1 MITKKERVAFFMA
14 LGVLSGLFGFVYEV
28 IFYFLNSGC
37 KNWYMRG
44 ITFGPWIDIYVIG
57 GLFIYFICRKIKHK
71 PFLVFITSGVVCG
84 SLEYLSGLFI
94 YLLMDGRRAWN
105 YNTEILNFGSLNG
118 FICLRSVLFFAL
130 SGVFMI
136 YVMIPFIKMLLTCKY
151 KKCFTNLFILLGII
165 FIIDELYNVMAQL
178 HLFGLHKAS
187 YYYDKLGI
195 KYWSSK

>member
-14 LGVLSGLFGFVYEV
+14 IGVLSGLFGFVYEV
-28 IFYFLNSGC
+28 IFYFFNSGC
-37 KNWYMRG
+37 KGWYMRG

-57 GLFIYFICRKIKHK
+57 GFIIYFLCRKIKHK
-71 PFLVFITSGVVCG
+71 PLLVFAASGVICG
-84 SLEYLSGLFI
+84 SLEYLSGLLI
-94 YLLMDGRRAWN
+94 YTLMDGRRAWN

-136 YVMIPFIKMLLTCKY
+136 YVMIPFIKMLLNCKY
-151 KKCFTNLFILLGII
+151 KKFFTNLFITLGFI

-187 YYYDKLGI
+187 YYYEKLGL